1 MSPLK
6 RDLTKTI
13 SVEIIPAGQGDVK
26 TDRIWAINW
35 FNYKKKW
42 LYGLYNR
49 LAAPHVIKVGGQLLF
64 KGHNQQTLFGDE
76 ELSRQTLLIVTYP
89 KIDNFLDML
98 TVKAFQLKSLLRVK
112 AVKDF
117 VFGFTKRIDKN
128 ESALMPKY
136 NGSDSYLV
144 YHYQG
149 NAGQEKLYE
158 MAREHSVKIF
168 FHGEKM
174 AQLKRIEE
182 GKDDVLAPF
191 FMDGIIVFEADN
203 EEAIA
208 NFATSERFSQHNML
222 NKSGFAAIFARVK

>member
-1 MSPLK
+1 MNPLQ

-13 SVEIIPAGQGDVK
+13 SVEIIPAGSGDIK

-42 LYGLYNR
+42 LYSLYNR
-49 LAAPHVIKVGGQLLF
+49 LAAPHVIKVGGRLLF
-64 KGHNQQTLFGDE
+64 KGHNQRVLFGDE
-76 ELSRQTLLIVTYP
+76 ELARETLLIVTDP
-89 KIDNFLDML
+89 NIDNFLDML

-117 VFGFTKRIDKN
+117 VFGFSKRVDKN
-128 ESALMPKY
+128 EAALMPKY

-149 NAGQEKLYE
+149 NADQDKLYDL
-158 MAREHSVKIF
+158 ARDQNVKVF

-174 AQLKRIEE
+174 ARLKRLEA

-191 FMDGIIVFEADN
+191 FMDGIIVFEAEN
-203 EEAIA
+203 EALVA
-208 NFATSERFSQHNML
+208 NFAAAEGFLQHNML
-222 NKSGFAAIFARVK
+222 NKAGFASIFARDK